1 MHGLGLCESWL
12 HSPMPQSRMGAL
24 PERLDHLLLLRPL
37 TGATDEIVAIHK
49 RLTDLIGF
57 SFPEERVR
65 SAKFPPPEPDDLS
78 NIAGA
83 HLLWQATRLTLR
95 ERATRSCK
103 NEASFHPISPIDIIG
118 LSAIVYSADPPRLC
132 SSEQAQSWWVFY
144 FPERTGNHVKYTKPA
159 LAFPD
164 QADLV
169 LKRGLVGPS
178 KQAIIE
184 ELHAVTAPLGKPS
197 GRRQR
202 C

>member
-103 NEASFHPISPIDIIG
+103 NEATCHPISR
-118 LSAIVYSADPPRLC
+118 AIQFPQLTLLTYRRLC
-132 SSEQAQSWWVFY
+132 FQQTRHAS
-144 FPERTGNHVKYTKPA
+144 A
-159 LAFPD
+159 LRS
-164 QADLV
+164 
-169 LKRGLVGPS
+169 KRN
-178 KQAIIE
+178 
-184 ELHAVTAPLGKPS
+184 LGGFFIFQK
-197 GRRQR
+197 GRATT
-202 C
+202 